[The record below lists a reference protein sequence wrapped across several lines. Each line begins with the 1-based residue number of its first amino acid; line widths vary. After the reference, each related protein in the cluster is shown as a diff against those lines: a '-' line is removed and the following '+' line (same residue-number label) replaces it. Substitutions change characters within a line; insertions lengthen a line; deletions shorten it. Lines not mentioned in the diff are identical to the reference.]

1 MQGHPGAIWHEHSV
15 IPAEAGIQAGW
26 CDDNEINAS
35 LRRHDDSRER
45 NDVER
50 PPCNSFSADD
60 RKLMN
65 TSWLNSF
72 TQSGKTLGD
81 IMAQNA
87 KDAFEKTSLG
97 AQNKAYDLIA
107 QMDPEYFDKLK
118 GLYVDGTFG
127 REGALPRK
135 TKELIMVGICCALNR
150 PRGVKL
156 HSERA
161 LTLGVSAREVLE
173 AVEVAAI
180 PGGMPGL
187 WLGVET
193 LNDILK
199 AKGIEFK

>member
-1 MQGHPGAIWHEHSV
+1 
-15 IPAEAGIQAGW
+15 
-26 CDDNEINAS
+26 
-35 LRRHDDSRER
+35 
-45 NDVER
+45 
-50 PPCNSFSADD
+50 
-60 RKLMN
+60 
-65 TSWLNSF
+65 
-72 TQSGKTLGD
+72 
-81 IMAQNA
+81 MAQAA
-87 KDAFEKTSLG
+87 KEAFEKTALG

-107 QMDPEYFDKLK
+107 QMDPEYFEKLK

-161 LTLGVSAREVLE
+161 LTLGAAPREILE
-173 AVEVAAI
+173 AIEVAAI

>member
-1 MQGHPGAIWHEHSV
+1 
-15 IPAEAGIQAGW
+15 
-26 CDDNEINAS
+26 
-35 LRRHDDSRER
+35 
-45 NDVER
+45 
-50 PPCNSFSADD
+50 
-60 RKLMN
+60 
-65 TSWLNSF
+65 
-72 TQSGKTLGD
+72 
-81 IMAQNA
+81 MAQDA

-118 GLYVDGTFG
+118 GIYVDATFG
-127 REGALPRK
+127 RDGALPRK

-161 LTLGVSAREVLE
+161 LTLGAAPREVLE

-193 LNDILK
+193 LNEILK
-199 AKGIEFK
+199 TKGIEFK